1 MNITVYLNASEGND
15 PSLREA
21 VQKLGT
27 WDRSKWEFS
36 GLRRIKDWI
45 DGCACGYFGTNQAD
59 FDKL

>member
-45 DGCACGYFGTNQAD
+45 DGCACGYFGTR
-59 FDKL
+59 F